1 MGMKGTRIQVSH
13 PGGAARGIN
22 LEGLIASGQTPY
34 PGVVMEMI
42 STAPVANNL
51 FTWTPYGVTAASGGS
66 FVTADGDRK
75 LIAILLEKEDENY
88 IYSRAY
94 AAGELCRLYIPQA
107 GEEFNMLLQNQ
118 SGTGD
123 TFTVG
128 QELMVDDG
136 TGKLL
141 ACDSDA
147 EAHPFH
153 IMEAV
158 STALTA
164 DAWNWVMFR
173 GSGV

>member
-1 MGMKGTRIQVSH
+1 MGMKGTRIQVST
-13 PGGAARGIN
+13 PGGAHAGIF
-22 LEGLIASGQTPY
+22 LEGKIASGQTPK
-34 PGVVMEMI
+34 PGTVMEMI
-42 STAPVANNL
+42 ATAPVVNL
-51 FTWTPYGVTAASGGS
+51 FEWTPYGVTAADGGN

-75 LIAILLEKEDENY
+75 MIAILLENHKEGK
-88 IYSRAY
+88 IYSDAY
-94 AAGELCRLYIPQA
+94 AAADHCYLYIPRA
-107 GEEFNMLLQNQ
+107 GEQFNMLLQVQ

-153 IMEAV
+153 IMGAV
-158 STALTA
+158 AAALSA
-164 DAWNWVMFR
+164 DAHNWVMFR
-173 GSGV
+173 GHGA